1 MEDRLKKREEEIY
14 NQDEGKRM
22 EEEER
27 RWTEETLRKLAEV
40 QRMKEEGRLAR
51 TEKKEMKNV
60 PGDEKSAENTV
71 IEVLI
76 SRDGYKLIN

>member
-1 MEDRLKKREEEIY
+1 
-14 NQDEGKRM
+14 M

-60 PGDEKSAENTV
+60 PGDEKGAENNV

>member
-1 MEDRLKKREEEIY
+1 
-14 NQDEGKRM
+14 M

>member
-1 MEDRLKKREEEIY
+1 MEDRLKKKEIY

-51 TEKKEMKNV
+51 TEKKEMKKAL
-60 PGDEKSAENTV
+60 GDEKSAENTV

>member
-1 MEDRLKKREEEIY
+1 MEDRLKKKEEEIY

-51 TEKKEMKNV
+51 TEKKEMKKA

>member
-1 MEDRLKKREEEIY
+1 MEDRLKKKEIY